1 MSTTLIEYNNG
12 KGFWIHEIYM
22 QLAYCYIYEVLS
34 NPQYILTNKEDML
47 YSIKFHIDAYSTGSM
62 SLGWDNFITN
72 HVDKQTTIQVLQ
84 NVKTTL
90 KNKGAFISV
99 EELQAIP
106 TEDGD
111 FKIYYRDPFPTA
123 ELIKIIDA
131 LIQMLQGTWTSTNHN
146 MEISYKY

>member
-22 QLAYCYIYEVLS
+22 QLAYCYIYEELKK
-34 NPQYILTNKEDML
+34 PQNTVTNKNQLL
-47 YSIKFHIDAYSTGSM
+47 YEIQFHIDGYSTGIM
-62 SLGWDNFITN
+62 SLGWNNFITN
-72 HVDKQTTIQVLQ
+72 QLDKQTTIQALQ

-99 EELQAIP
+99 SELQSIP
-106 TEDGD
+106 TEDED
-111 FKIYYRDPFPTA
+111 FKIYYREPFPTA

-131 LIQMLQGTWTSTNHN
+131 LIQMLQGTWTSDNYS
-146 MEISYKY
+146 MAISYK

>member
-1 MSTTLIEYNNG
+1 MSETKITFENN

-22 QLAYCYIYEVLS
+22 QLSYCYIYEVLS

-62 SLGWDNFITN
+62 SLGWNNFITN
-72 HVDKQTTIQVLQ
+72 QMDKQTTIQALQ

-90 KNKGAFISV
+90 QNKGAYISV

-106 TEDGD
+106 TEDED

-123 ELIKIIDA
+123 EIIKIIEA
-131 LIQMLQGTWTSTNHN
+131 LIQMLQGTWTSTNYS
-146 MEISYKY
+146 MDIVYK